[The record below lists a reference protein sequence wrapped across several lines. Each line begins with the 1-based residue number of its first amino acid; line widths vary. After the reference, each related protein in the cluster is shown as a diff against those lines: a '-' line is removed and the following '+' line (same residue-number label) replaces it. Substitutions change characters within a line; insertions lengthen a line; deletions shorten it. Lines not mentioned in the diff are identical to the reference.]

1 MGSREGN
8 RLASYAVHTVICSS
22 ISCFSKFCI
31 FSHGL
36 VLDYLL
42 CVDGST
48 GLANSLHVHA
58 KRESLFVAVEM
69 ASPWT

>member
-8 RLASYAVHTVICSS
+8 RLATCAVHTVICSS
-22 ISCFSKFCI
+22 IFSFLKFSRV
-31 FSHGL
+31 FSTVVAYRL
-36 VLDYLL
+36 M

-58 KRESLFVAVEM
+58 KRERLFVAVHM
-69 ASPWT
+69 